1 MTTRPV
7 NGGVQMLNLL
17 QVQSFITVI
26 ETGGFHDAARRLGI
40 SQSTVSQHIRK
51 LELDLGVSLA
61 QRERGEIAPTGSGAV
76 FLPYARRLLAGSE
89 RATQAIQHQ
98 SLVFTFS
105 PRWFNATRVHRPKR
119 LPWRCTSAL
128 TQTPWPA

>member
-1 MTTRPV
+1 
-7 NGGVQMLNLL
+7 MLNLL

-51 LELDLGVSLA
+51 LELDLGVSLV

-76 FLPYARRLLAGSE
+76 FLP
-89 RATQAIQHQ
+89 
-98 SLVFTFS
+98 
-105 PRWFNATRVHRPKR
+105 
-119 LPWRCTSAL
+119 
-128 TQTPWPA
+128 